1 MSKPEFNDIPILRH
15 VFHPSDFSQESET
28 AFAHALTAALVAKA
42 ALTILHVSPEHD
54 AEWTE
59 FPGVRSTLERWSL
72 LPPNSMRS
80 DVSKLGI
87 DVKKIKAVH
96 KDPVESITAYLAGH
110 ATDLVVLATDQSKG
124 AIPWLSKSTAVP
136 IAQASRQ
143 MTLFIPKGVEGFVSP
158 QDGSISLK
166 NILIPIAD
174 EPPAQPAIQ
183 AAVRMANRMDSRAG
197 LFTVLHVGNEETMP
211 DVFCPDVPGWQWSKM
226 AKQGDVIDSICETA
240 LETEADL
247 IVMTTDGR
255 HGFLD
260 ALRGSHSERVLRH
273 SPCPLLVIPAR
284 GFIASV
290 LQAEAEV
297 GAVHNHEQS
306 RLP

>member
-1 MSKPEFNDIPILRH
+1 MSKPVSVDIPILQH
-15 VFHPSDFSQESET
+15 IFHPSDFSQASEP

-42 ALTILHVSPEHD
+42 GLTILHVSHERD
-54 AEWTE
+54 TEWTE
-59 FPGVRSTLERWSL
+59 FPGVRSTLERWGL
-72 LPPNSMRS
+72 LPPNSLRS
-80 DVSKLGI
+80 DVAKLGI

-110 ATDLVVLATDQSKG
+110 AADLVVLATDQSKG
-124 AIPWLSKSTAVP
+124 AIPWLSQSISIPV
-136 IAQASRQ
+136 AQASRQ
-143 MTLFIPKGVEGFVSP
+143 MTLFVPKGVDGFVSL

-166 NILIPIAD
+166 NILIPVAE

-183 AAVRMANRMDSRAG
+183 AAVRMASRLECSGG
-197 LFTVLHVGNEETMP
+197 LFTLLHVGNEEGMP
-211 DVFCPDVPGWQWSKM
+211 DVVCPEVPGWRWSKTT
-226 AKQGDVIDSICETA
+226 KQGDVIDGICETA
-240 LETEADL
+240 RETDANL

-260 ALRGSHSERVLRH
+260 ALRGSHSERVLRR

-290 LQAEAEV
+290 LQAEAED
-297 GAVHNHEQS
+297 GAVA
-306 RLP
+306 